1 MPVRFYGENV
11 MNQNP
16 LLAVAPVLQL
26 DWLGKKDEPQ

>member
-11 MNQNP
+11 MNQTP
-16 LLAVAPVLQL
+16 LLTVAPVLQL